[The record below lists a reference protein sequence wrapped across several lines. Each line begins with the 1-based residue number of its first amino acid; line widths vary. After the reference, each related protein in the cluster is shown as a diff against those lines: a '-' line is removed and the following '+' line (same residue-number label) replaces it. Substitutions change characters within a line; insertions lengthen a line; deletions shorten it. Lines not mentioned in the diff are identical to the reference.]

1 MVFFEFILI
10 HNIRLV
16 MWDVNSVKFK
26 KSEQANFLSI
36 SNLDIA
42 AISESQLAPKHR
54 FPMPGDFVYRSER
67 NQFGS
72 GVMLLVKN
80 NARRDQFVLTTLV
93 NLESVVVYIFRIMP
107 VSCLFLV
114 ITHPT
119 CPSCILTS
127 IRSLPHSPLS

>member
-1 MVFFEFILI
+1 
-10 HNIRLV
+10 